1 MSSSTPEIASTNP
14 STRHRG
20 PWIGLAMLAMA
31 FAVPAALYGQM
42 PDEVPSHWNAYGEV
56 DDTIAKPLG
65 PFVGALSGVLMLALY
80 VALPRMSPKGFDLER
95 FRGAYDAIMLALIG
109 VMTIVSV
116 TVSLAAAGFA
126 MPVGAIIGC
135 SVGALFCVIG
145 NFMGKVQRNFFVGIR
160 TPWTLDGFEA
170 ELRSRE
176 SSGEREGAPSQVGRE
191 VWLRTHRVAGKL
203 FLASGIVMAVSS
215 FFGPAIVIGVGAVLV
230 AAFVPVAYSYVL
242 HRRLAA

>member
-1 MSSSTPEIASTNP
+1 MSTSTHDTPSTPVTP
-14 STRHRG
+14 HRG
-20 PWIGLAMLAMA
+20 PWIGLAMLAVA
-31 FAVPAALYGQM
+31 LIVPMALYGRV
-42 PDEVPSHWNAYGEV
+42 PDDVPSHWNAYGEI
-56 DDTIAKPLG
+56 DGTIEKPLG
-65 PFVGALSGVLMLALY
+65 PFVSTLACAFVLALY
-80 VALPRMSPKGFDLER
+80 VALPRMSPKGFDLDR

-116 TVSLAAAGFA
+116 TVSLSAAGFA

-145 NFMGKVQRNFFVGIR
+145 NFLGKVQRNFFVGIR

-203 FLASGIVMAVSS
+203 FFGSGLVMAVSS
-215 FFGPAIVIGVGAVLV
+215 FFGPALVIGVVAVLV
-230 AAFVPVAYSYVL
+230 ASFVPVVYSYVL